1 MRSEEKIP
9 APPVDPGD
17 KFFKWLD
24 NFWYHYKWHTII
36 AVFAIIV
43 VIVGISQVVSK
54 GTADVGVIYGGPR
67 LLSLAEQR
75 AVESAVRQVM
85 EDYNQD
91 GKLVVEF
98 VSLMLMSD
106 EQIQA
111 AYDEAEKRG
120 EEYFANAQ
128 FMREELKKFDNL
140 IMAGDSLLCLLDPF
154 LYNRVLDS
162 GGFIPLSE
170 IFDEL
175 PESAVDEYGILLSD
189 TEFGQY
195 FDGVNTLPG
204 DTILCIRTIPTF
216 SFIKGKKGQ
225 KPITAIM

>member
-1 MRSEEKIP
+1 MQTLIH
-9 APPVDPGD
+9 A
-17 KFFKWLD
+17 
-24 NFWYHYKWHTII
+24 
-36 AVFAIIV
+36 
-43 VIVGISQVVSK
+43 
-54 GTADVGVIYGGPR
+54 
-67 LLSLAEQR
+67 
-75 AVESAVRQVM
+75 
-85 EDYNQD
+85 
-91 GKLVVEF
+91 
-98 VSLMLMSD
+98 
-106 EQIQA
+106 
-111 AYDEAEKRG
+111 
-120 EEYFANAQ
+120 
-128 FMREELKKFDNL
+128 EELKKFDNL

-225 KPITAIM
+225 KPITASCRLLRAIVAFEFPEGYVPDTPGKIHNHR